1 MGYFLHSLALATGLS
16 ERLARR
22 QLVRRVFMLHGVG
35 GPDLPVPDFEA
46 LLRWMQSRYRLVS
59 LDTLLENLASG
70 KPAGG
75 DVALTFDDGLR
86 NHLRHAYP
94 VLKRLGIPA
103 TYFVCPGLIES
114 GRWLWNHEARA
125 RLNRMDAP
133 TRTSVANL
141 TGAPQSAVEPII
153 DWMKT
158 LTPGK
163 RQDVE
168 QRIRDASPDFAPT
181 SEESDRFDPLAWDDF
196 AQLDPAL
203 ITIGSHTMSHP
214 ILPTLDDASLRW
226 ELHESRA
233 LLEARLR
240 RTVDLFC
247 YPNGSSDARVRAVAR
262 RTYRA
267 AVTTQEGHVLAGV
280 DPIAIPRI
288 PVSSHLPLLA
298 WRMLRPTA

>member
-1 MGYFLHSLALATGLS
+1 
-16 ERLARR
+16 
-22 QLVRRVFMLHGVG
+22 MLHGVG

-70 KPAGG
+70 EPAGG

-163 RQDVE
+163 RQDV
-168 QRIRDASPDFAPT
+168 
-181 SEESDRFDPLAWDDF
+181 
-196 AQLDPAL
+196 
-203 ITIGSHTMSHP
+203 
-214 ILPTLDDASLRW
+214 
-226 ELHESRA
+226 
-233 LLEARLR
+233 
-240 RTVDLFC
+240 
-247 YPNGSSDARVRAVAR
+247 
-262 RTYRA
+262 
-267 AVTTQEGHVLAGV
+267 
-280 DPIAIPRI
+280 
-288 PVSSHLPLLA
+288 
-298 WRMLRPTA
+298 

>member
-1 MGYFLHSLALATGLS
+1 MSHFLQSLALGSGLS
-16 ERLARR
+16 QRLARR
-22 QLVRRVFMLHGVG
+22 QRVQRVVMLHGVG
-35 GPDLPVPDFEA
+35 GPDLLVRDFEI
-46 LLRWMQSRYRLVS
+46 LLRWMQSHYRLVS

-70 KPAGG
+70 KSADGE
-75 DVALTFDDGLR
+75 VALTFDDGLR

-125 RLNRMDAP
+125 RLNRMDAR

-141 TGAPQSAVEPII
+141 AGAPQDAVEPII

-158 LTPGK
+158 LTPDK
-163 RQDVE
+163 RQAVE

-181 SEESDRFDPLAWDDF
+181 SDESDRFDPLAWSDF

-214 ILPTLDDASLRW
+214 ILPTIDDASLRR

-247 YPNGSSDARVRAVAR
+247 YPNGSCDARVRAMAR
-262 RTYRA
+262 QAYRA

-298 WRMLRPTA
+298 WRMHRPAA

>member
-1 MGYFLHSLALATGLS
+1 MVHFLMSLALGSGLS
-16 ERLARR
+16 MQLARR
-22 QLVRRVFMLHGVG
+22 QRVQRVVMLHGVG
-35 GPDLPVPDFEA
+35 GPDLPTPDFEA
-46 LLRWMQSRYRLVS
+46 LLRWMQGHYRLVS

-70 KPAGG
+70 KSAQ
-75 DVALTFDDGLR
+75 DEVALTFDDGLR

-114 GRWLWNHEARA
+114 RRWLWNHEARA
-125 RLNRMDAP
+125 RLRRMDAR
-133 TRTSVANL
+133 TRASVASL
-141 TGAPQSAVEPII
+141 AGAPQDAVEPII

-158 LTPGK
+158 LEPGK

-168 QRIRDASPDFAPT
+168 QRIRDASPDFVPT
-181 SEESDRFDPLAWDDF
+181 PDECDRFDPLAWDDF

-214 ILPTLDDASLRW
+214 ILPTIDDASLRR

-233 LLEARLR
+233 VLETRLGR
-240 RTVDLFC
+240 SVDLFC
-247 YPNGSSDARVRAVAR
+247 YPNGSSDARVRAVVR
-262 RTYRA
+262 QTYRA

-288 PVSSHLPLLA
+288 PVSRHLPLLA
-298 WRMLRPTA
+298 WRMHRPTA